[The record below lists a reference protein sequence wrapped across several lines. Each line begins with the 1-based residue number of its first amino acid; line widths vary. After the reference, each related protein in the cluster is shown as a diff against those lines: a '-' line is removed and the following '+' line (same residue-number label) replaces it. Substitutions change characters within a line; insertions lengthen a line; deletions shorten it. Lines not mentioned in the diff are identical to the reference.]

1 MVCILILILTS
12 NGCSTSPDIELATS
26 VDSTIP
32 STEKHIIPQKTGND
46 VVKKIRSAKSA
57 STPIPITITEST
69 ISTHNE
75 TLRITAIPSPN
86 TEKPTITAT
95 VPLQPF

>member
-46 VVKKIRSAKSA
+46 VVKKIR
-57 STPIPITITEST
+57 
-69 ISTHNE
+69 
-75 TLRITAIPSPN
+75 
-86 TEKPTITAT
+86 
-95 VPLQPF
+95 